1 MLASNERGGGRGVMK
16 KTGEIMQIHNNKF
29 SHKKRVLTRWNR
41 AFLFSPLLAFERVQT
56 LTLVRL
62 YACTFIYR
70 SYAESTPRREKDGAA
85 PSFVEFTP
93 FSIHLLHAPSKL
105 YVHDINKYVKS
116 VSSKNKSNCYF
127 I

>member
-1 MLASNERGGGRGVMK
+1 MK

-29 SHKKRVLTRWNR
+29 SHKKRVLTR

-62 YACTFIYR
+62 YARTFIYR
-70 SYAESTPRREKDGAA
+70 SYAESTPRREKGGAA

-93 FSIHLLHAPSKL
+93 FSTHLLHAPSKL
-105 YVHDINKYVKS
+105 
-116 VSSKNKSNCYF
+116 
-127 I
+127 